1 MRRTP
6 SFLGAALVGLVV
18 GVSAVT
24 AEAQTS
30 GISLGSM
37 ALNVADI
44 INSTDARALAERT
57 VAARAKMLKD
67 VGQPGG
73 PVLLFLSDP
82 DGYEFEL
89 GQLASGGE

>member
-44 INSTDARALAERT
+44 RQ
-57 VAARAKMLKD
+57 KMLT
-67 VGQPGG
+67 
-73 PVLLFLSDP
+73 
-82 DGYEFEL
+82 
-89 GQLASGGE
+89 